1 MDRETGRTVPSSRSV
16 TVIPVLPNWS
26 EPVALLRGTG
36 ILLIALGAVLA
47 LEQALAGLL
56 RALALKREP
65 LVSDGHRLASYQQSI
80 WTWSAPE
87 VRALWLGLL
96 ACAICLR
103 LVGLHDPLWA
113 LPAGVLFALA
123 LAWDLEHWTFV
134 AVSRWQVAWRCGWRG
149 RIRRVPTAQLARVH
163 RIETPAWPARRKPR
177 RDQPLRRLW
186 HRLGGSG
193 QLGLE
198 LHNGHA
204 VRLPAT
210 DLLLGRPALRAMA
223 AILKTRQ
230 AEAMAQRQDDRR
242 HHQAHQRQQA
252 ERRRLARQQARHQ
265 ALRQARQVEQAPDNT
280 TRDIATPDTAAAPGS
295 LVNAP
300 PPLTDGSAALQRQIA
315 RLRDARDRGRHGGRE
330 HERAGRT
337 DLHDLPPADPTR
349 PAPDTLMMG

>member
-1 MDRETGRTVPSSRSV
+1 MN
-16 TVIPVLPNWS
+16 PVLLAWP
-26 EPVALLRGTG
+26 EAAALLRGTG

-47 LEQALAGLL
+47 LEQALAGVL

-103 LVGLHDPLWA
+103 MVGLHDPLWA
-113 LPAGVLFALA
+113 LPAGVLFLLS
-123 LAWDLEHWTFV
+123 LAWDLERWTFV
-134 AVSRWQVAWRCGWRG
+134 AVSRWQIAWRCGWRG

-177 RDQPLRRLW
+177 RDQPLRRVW
-186 HRLGGSG
+186 HRLTGSG

-210 DLLLGRPALRAMA
+210 DLLVGRPALRAMA
-223 AILKTRQ
+223 AILKARQ
-230 AEAMAQRQDDRR
+230 VEAMAQRQEDRR
-242 HHQAHQRQQA
+242 HHQAYQRQQA
-252 ERRRLARQQARHQ
+252 ERRRLARQQVRHVARRL
-265 ALRQARQVEQAPDNT
+265 ALAQDSQPGAL
-280 TRDIATPDTAAAPGS
+280 TAAAAEAAPSHG

-300 PPLTDGSAALQRQIA
+300 PPLTDGSAALQRQVA
-315 RLRDARDRGRHGGRE
+315 LLRDARARSRQGRTDDAP
-330 HERAGRT
+330 AGRT